1 MRQWLYTGLALLVG
15 ACATPAPLARNA
27 TDPPTWSALSRFS
40 SEAEFRAYVR
50 TLEEVNTARRLAHSG
65 GKQSLAEEPCLTPED
80 CPIEDTQQSVVV
92 TASRLAA
99 APASV
104 SVTTAIT
111 NVQTAGVD
119 EGDIVKMIGP
129 YLIVLQ
135 DGRLFSINTG
145 ASSADLAL
153 TDRINIYRK
162 GGMDAWYDEILVHE
176 NRIVATS
183 YNYDH
188 QATEFSVF
196 SLSPDGRFT
205 REGAY
210 FVSSGDYYDSENYAT
225 RLVNGNLV
233 IYSPVALDDLDLDT
247 DEIEWPRVR
256 RLVRTVDEQEELST
270 GHALVDARSIYR
282 PIQPTLEPTFHTI
295 AVCPLGGPRAG
306 DELECRTTAI
316 AGPGPREFYVSN
328 DHLYLWTWA
337 AHEGYYT
344 NGDAYSAECTARP
357 KNSFQSA
364 APSAIFQID
373 LATGRPRATFVRGG
387 PNDQLG
393 MEATATE
400 FRALALWVDPRCEMS
415 DREIPLRFFTT
426 PLVDF
431 STTPGPAPERYFTR
445 LPSVMGRAMENRF
458 TAGHL
463 VYGGRTRW
471 SSYMDED
478 EVAEVTARVVVVP
491 SNNPRAA
498 QVLDAPHNVIRVESI
513 GEDAIITGYNS
524 REALSMSVIDLSS
537 APRVADTARLAARF
551 ETEGRSHAFN
561 YTLAADGSGTLGI
574 PTGEAQ
580 WRSGRWVWDSESS
593 DVSFVSLSADHRLA
607 PLGELSTK
615 DESEHPSYGCE
626 VSCIDWYGNSR
637 PIFIGPRIFALS
649 GTEII
654 EGRVRNGRIDELAR
668 VNLTAPP
675 PRH

>member
-1 MRQWLYTGLALLVG
+1 MRQWLCTGLALLVG
-15 ACATPAPLARNA
+15 ACATPAPIARNA
-27 TDPPTWSALSRFS
+27 TEPPTWGALAPFS
-40 SEAEFRAYVR
+40 GETEFRAYVR
-50 TLEEVNTARRLAHSG
+50 DLEAADRARNRATNG
-65 GKQSLAEEPCLTPED
+65 GKLIADPD
-80 CPIEDTQQSVVV
+80 CPPDQVCPEEESVVV
-92 TASRLAA
+92 TASRIS
-99 APASV
+99 APAPV
-104 SVTTAIT
+104 SVNTAIT

-162 GGMDAWYDEILVHE
+162 GSMDAWYDEILVHE

-188 QATEFSVF
+188 DATEFSIF
-196 SLSPDGRFT
+196 SLSPEGRFT

-233 IYSPVALDDLDLDT
+233 IYSPVALDDLDLDA
-247 DEIEWPRVR
+247 DDIEWPRVR
-256 RLVRTVDEQEELST
+256 RLVRTLDEEEQLSI
-270 GHALVDARSIYR
+270 GRPLVTPRNIYR
-282 PIQPTLEPTFHTI
+282 PIQATFDPTFHTI
-295 AVCPLGGPRAG
+295 AVCPLGSTRAG

-316 AGPGPREFYVSN
+316 AGPRPREFYVSN
-328 DHLYLWTWA
+328 DHLYLWTWPRN
-337 AHEGYYT
+337 EGYG
-344 NGDAYSAECTARP
+344 NSAAQEAECAARP

-364 APSAIFQID
+364 TPSAIFQVD
-373 LATGRPRATFVRGG
+373 LATGRPRALFVRGG

-400 FRALALWVDPRCEMS
+400 FRALALWVDPRCNAL
-415 DREIPLRFFTT
+415 DNTT
-426 PLVDF
+426 PVRYFSTPLADF
-431 STTPGPAPERYFTR
+431 STTPQSAPENAFTR
-445 LPSVMGRAMENRF
+445 LPSVMGSAMENRF

-478 EVAEVTARVVVVP
+478 EVEEVVARVVVVP
-491 SNNPRAA
+491 SSNPGAA
-498 QVLDAPHNVIRVESI
+498 QALDAPHNVIRVESI
-513 GEDAIITGYNS
+513 GEDAIITGYHS
-524 REALSMSVIDLSS
+524 RDALSMSVIDLSG
-537 APRVADTARLAARF
+537 APRVADTTRLAGRF

-561 YTLAADGSGTLGI
+561 YTLAADGSGTLAI

-593 DVSFVSLSADHRLA
+593 DVSFIALSADHRLA

-615 DESEHPSYGCE
+615 DASEHPSYECE

-654 EGRVRNGRIDELAR
+654 EGRVRDGRIDEMAR

>member
-1 MRQWLYTGLALLVG
+1 MRQWLCAGLALLVG
-15 ACATPAPLARNA
+15 ACATPAPIARNA
-27 TDPPTWSALSRFS
+27 TEPPTWGALAPFS
-40 SEAEFRAYVR
+40 GETEFRAYVR
-50 TLEEVNTARRLAHSG
+50 DLEAADRARNRATNG
-65 GKQSLAEEPCLTPED
+65 GKLIADPD
-80 CPIEDTQQSVVV
+80 CPPDQVCPEEESVVV
-92 TASRLAA
+92 TASRIS
-99 APASV
+99 APAPV
-104 SVTTAIT
+104 SVNTAIT

-162 GGMDAWYDEILVHE
+162 GSMDAWYDEILVHE

-188 QATEFSVF
+188 DATEFSIF
-196 SLSPDGRFT
+196 SLSPEGRFT

-233 IYSPVALDDLDLDT
+233 IYSPVALDDLDLDA
-247 DEIEWPRVR
+247 DDIEWPRVR
-256 RLVRTVDEQEELST
+256 RLVRTLDEEEQLSI
-270 GHALVDARSIYR
+270 GRPLVTPRNIYR
-282 PIQPTLEPTFHTI
+282 PIQATFDPTFHTI
-295 AVCPLGGPRAG
+295 AVCPLGSTRAG

-316 AGPGPREFYVSN
+316 AGPRPREFYVSN
-328 DHLYLWTWA
+328 DHLYLWTWPRN
-337 AHEGYYT
+337 EGYG
-344 NGDAYSAECTARP
+344 NSAAQEAECAARP

-364 APSAIFQID
+364 TPSAIFQVD
-373 LATGRPRATFVRGG
+373 LATGRPRALFVRGG

-400 FRALALWVDPRCEMS
+400 FRALALWVDPRCNAL
-415 DREIPLRFFTT
+415 DNTT
-426 PLVDF
+426 PVRYFSTPLADF
-431 STTPGPAPERYFTR
+431 STTPQSAPENAFTR
-445 LPSVMGRAMENRF
+445 LPSVMGSAMENRF

-478 EVAEVTARVVVVP
+478 EVEEVVARVVVVP
-491 SNNPRAA
+491 SSNPGAA
-498 QVLDAPHNVIRVESI
+498 QALDAPHNVIRVESI
-513 GEDAIITGYNS
+513 GEDAIITGYHS
-524 REALSMSVIDLSS
+524 RDALSMSVIDLSG
-537 APRVADTARLAARF
+537 APRVADTTRLAGRF

-561 YTLAADGSGTLGI
+561 YTLAADGSGTLAI

-593 DVSFVSLSADHRLA
+593 DVSFIALSADHRLA

-615 DESEHPSYGCE
+615 DASEHPSYECE

-654 EGRVRNGRIDELAR
+654 EGRVRDGRIDEMAR

>member
-1 MRQWLYTGLALLVG
+1 MRQWLYTGLALVVG
-15 ACATPAPLARNA
+15 ACVTPASIARNA
-27 TDPPTWSALSRFS
+27 TEPPTWATLAPFS
-40 SEAEFRAYVR
+40 GETEFRAYVR
-50 TLEEVNTARRLAHSG
+50 DLEAADRARNRAPNG
-65 GKQSLAEEPCLTPED
+65 GKLIADPD
-80 CPIEDTQQSVVV
+80 CPPDQVCPEEESVVV
-92 TASRLAA
+92 TASRRS
-99 APASV
+99 APAPV
-104 SVTTAIT
+104 SVNTAIT

-188 QATEFSVF
+188 DATEFSVF
-196 SLSPDGRFT
+196 SLSPEGRFT

-233 IYSPVALDDLDLDT
+233 IYSPVALDDLDLDAE
-247 DEIEWPRVR
+247 EIEWPRVR
-256 RLVRTVDEQEELST
+256 RLVRTVDEEEDLSV
-270 GHALVDARSIYR
+270 GRPLVTPRNIYR
-282 PIQPTLEPTFHTI
+282 PIQATFDPTFHTI
-295 AVCPLGGPRAG
+295 AVCPLGSTRAG

-316 AGPGPREFYVSN
+316 AGPRPREFYVSN

-337 AHEGYYT
+337 RYEGYG
-344 NGDAYSAECTARP
+344 NSAAQEAECAARP
-357 KNSFQSA
+357 KNSFRSA
-364 APSAIFQID
+364 VPSAIFQID
-373 LATGRPRATFVRGG
+373 LATGRPRAMFVRGG

-400 FRALALWVDPRCEMS
+400 FRALALWVDPRCEVS

-426 PLVDF
+426 PLADF
-431 STTPGPAPERYFTR
+431 STTPQPAPESYFTR

-478 EVAEVTARVVVVP
+478 EVADVTARVIIVP
-491 SNNPRAA
+491 SNNPSAA

-513 GEDAIITGYNS
+513 GQDAIITGYHS
-524 REALSMSVIDLSS
+524 REALSMSVIDLSG

-561 YTLAADGSGTLGI
+561 FTLAADGSGTLGI

-593 DVSFVSLSADHRLA
+593 DVSFVALSADHRLA
-607 PLGELSTK
+607 SLGELSTK
-615 DESEHPSYGCE
+615 DASEHPSYECE

-637 PIFIGPRIFALS
+637 PIFVGPRIFALS

-654 EGRVRNGRIDELAR
+654 EGRVRNGRIDETAR